1 MSEQTTTRKTGSR
14 GRSSS
19 PGREA
24 AEPEAAEP
32 ERHVAASPSLPVPV
46 PEVHL
51 RRLPL
56 PRLGVTHVPVPRMSL
71 SARDSEP
78 RQLPDRETGRW
89 LWYGGLAGLA
99 VVGVIEWP
107 VAGVVAAGTYLVER
121 RARAAEERARRE
133 PPPVNAA

>member
-19 PGREA
+19 PGTGAAPQESVEA
-24 AEPEAAEP
+24 
-32 ERHVAASPSLPVPV
+32 ERKVASSPSLPVPV

-51 RRLPL
+51 RHLPL
-56 PRLGVTHVPVPRMSL
+56 PRLGVAHVPVPRVSL
-71 SARDSEP
+71 SGTDSER
-78 RQLPDRETGRW
+78 RQHPDRETGRW

-133 PPPVNAA
+133 ESPVNAA